1 MRSEAKGRFQALSK
15 TGLNRQTTI
24 SRSIS
29 YEGLGL
35 HTGKP
40 SRVTLLP
47 APPDRGVSF
56 ERYDLSEP
64 RTIPV
69 TPANIGGSRR
79 ATDLECD
86 GVAVRTVEHIM
97 AAISWS
103 DIDNVVVRLEG
114 EELPLGDGSALTYVR
129 LLREAGVTDL
139 SAKRHEMRVT
149 CPRWT
154 TRGTSHLIALPYEGT
169 RVTFLFLRK
178 GSHLEPEYS
187 DSEYLDIEVT
197 PEVFREEI
205 APARTIG
212 FQWELETI
220 QEQGLAL
227 GATLDQAAI
236 VGENGYVGETRFP
249 NEACRHKALDL
260 LGDIAILGRVLGHFI
275 GIGSGHSMNHELVQ
289 LISRDLEVKRGV

>member
-1 MRSEAKGRFQALSK
+1 LSK
-15 TGLNRQTTI
+15 KWLNWQTTI
-24 SRSIS
+24 LRPVS

-35 HTGKP
+35 HTGKL
-40 SRVTLLP
+40 SCVTMLP
-47 APPDRGVSF
+47 ASQDTGVCF
-56 ERYDLSEP
+56 ERCDLSEP
-64 RTIPV
+64 QIVPATV
-69 TPANIGGSRR
+69 ANIGGSLR
-79 ATDLECD
+79 ATDLECN
-86 GVAVRTVEHIM
+86 GVSVRTVEHIM

-103 DIDNVVVRLEG
+103 GIDNIIVRLEG

-129 LLREAGVTDL
+129 LLEEAGLRDL
-139 SAKRHEMRVT
+139 SARRRSVKVE
-149 CPRWT
+149 CPVWT
-154 TRGTSHLIALPYEGT
+154 TRGDSHLIALPYEGT

-187 DSEYLDIEVT
+187 SSEYLDIEVT

-227 GATLDQAAI
+227 GATLEQAAI
-236 VGENGYVGETRFP
+236 VGKDGYIGMTRFP

-260 LGDIAILGRVLGHFI
+260 LGDIAILGQVLGHFI
-275 GIGSGHSMNHELVQ
+275 GIGSGHSMNHELVR
-289 LISRDLEVKRGV
+289 LISRDLEIKRGV